1 MSVPQ
6 QQGPIPHRI
15 RARIAA
21 AIADR
26 VSIDRTRRASLF
38 ERLTV
43 QRLEWDSV
51 VRLNRYLEVTGK
63 IATAIWVAFIATV
76 VFGVEWKSVLQDAV
90 NSGKPLENVLFL
102 VVALPTALFLLA
114 RSAIGFARWRLQRE
128 LWRRD
133 VERLSGPDGQRA
145 RTACTSRRS

>member
-1 MSVPQ
+1 MPN
-6 QQGPIPHRI
+6 RI

-21 AIADR
+21 AIAAR
-26 VSIDRTRRASLF
+26 VSVDRTRRATLL

-43 QRLEWDSV
+43 HRLEWDSV

-63 IATAIWVAFIATV
+63 IATAIWVGFIATV
-76 VFGVEWKSVLQDAV
+76 VFGVEWKSVVQDAV
-90 NSGKPLENVLFL
+90 NSGRPLENAFLFA
-102 VVALPTALFLLA
+102 VGLPTAVFLLA

-133 VERLSGPDGQRA
+133 VERLSGPEG
-145 RTACTSRRS
+145 RRG

>member
-1 MSVPQ
+1 MSAPQ
-6 QQGPIPHRI
+6 QQEQPTPHRI

-21 AIADR
+21 AIAAR
-26 VSIDRTRRASLF
+26 VSPDRTRRASLL

-43 QRLEWDSV
+43 QRLSWDTV

-63 IATAIWVAFIATV
+63 IATAIWVAFVATV
-76 VFGVEWKSVLQDAV
+76 VFGVEWKSVVEDTV
-90 NSGKPLENVLFL
+90 NSGKPLENALLFA
-102 VVALPTALFLLA
+102 VGLPTAVFLLA

-133 VERLSGPDGQRA
+133 VDRLS
-145 RTACTSRRS
+145 RREGS

>member
-1 MSVPQ
+1 MQ
-6 QQGPIPHRI
+6 NRL

-26 VSIDRTRRASLF
+26 VSIDRTRRATLF

-43 QRLEWDSV
+43 QRLEWESV

-63 IATAIWVAFIATV
+63 IATAIWVGFIATV
-76 VFGVEWKSVLQDAV
+76 VFGVDWKSVIQDTV
-90 NSGKPLENVLFL
+90 NSGKPLENALLFAL
-102 VVALPTALFLLA
+102 ALPTAVFLLA

-133 VERLSGPDGQRA
+133 VERLNGPEGQRG
-145 RTACTSRRS
+145 